1 MFTIEFKGHK
11 ISQCNGFMLIDGN
24 CAGVRSLIDAMRII
38 NGLKPKH
45 IDYHY
50 AWDEETKSVVEC

>member
-1 MFTIEFKGHK
+1 MKTIEFKGHE
-11 ISQCNGFMLIDGN
+11 ISQYNGFMLIDGN
-24 CAGVRSLIDAMRII
+24 CAGVRNLIDAMRII

-45 IDYHY
+45 LDYHY